1 LIRIQIALIENLAFV
16 KNGEKIWVHCG
27 VVCLNLKAKLLVT
40 QGTFAIMVQL
50 AHKLVK
56 VIM

>member
-16 KNGEKIWVHCG
+16 INGEKIWVHCG
-27 VVCLNLKAKLLVT
+27 VVCLDIKAKLLVT
-40 QGTFAIMVQL
+40 HGTFAIMVQL
-50 AHKLVK
+50 AHKLAK

>member
-1 LIRIQIALIENLAFV
+1 LIRIQIALAKNLAFV
-16 KNGEKIWVHCG
+16 INGEKIWVHCG
-27 VVCLNLKAKLLVT
+27 VVCLDIRAKLLVT

-50 AHKLVK
+50 AHKLAK